1 MPCAAR
7 SCDIA
12 PSVRLV
18 PRSSLRHRVVGSTA
32 RSIGS
37 SIEAA
42 IRDGE
47 LAPGARLP
55 TIRELATELGV
66 SPMTVG
72 TAYRELRRRGLLS
85 AAGRRG
91 TRVSEGPPLPVS
103 AAPLV
108 PTGVRDLTT
117 GNPDP
122 ELLPSLASALGRLD
136 PRPRA
141 HPLTNKLDRL
151 VALAEAHLAADGIPT
166 PALAVVAGALDGVER
181 ALAAQ
186 LVPGD
191 GVAVEDPSFVRVL
204 DLLRALGLVPIP
216 VAVDDDGPQPNALE
230 QALAA
235 GAGAF
240 ILTPRWQNPFGA
252 RLTAERAGD
261 LRQVLDK
268 FEDVLLIED
277 DHAGL
282 IAREPVHTLAPE
294 RRRWATVRSA
304 SKAFGADFRLA
315 VMTGDP
321 VTIARA
327 EGRQLLGTGWVSHVL
342 QELVAN
348 LWEDETVRKQL
359 EQTANVYAARR
370 RRLLDALAGRG
381 IAAHGASGLN
391 VWIGV
396 AEEAATVGALLQRGW
411 AVVAGERW
419 RLRAEPAIRITTST
433 LLEDEADAV
442 ASDLADVL
450 ARRPGAYAS

>member
-72 TAYRELRRRGLLS
+72 TAYRELRRRGLLT

-103 AAPLV
+103 VAPLV

-166 PALAVVAGALDGVER
+166 PALA
-181 ALAAQ
+181 
-186 LVPGD
+186 
-191 GVAVEDPSFVRVL
+191 GVAPPPRGGRPAPPSPAR
-204 DLLRALGLVPIP
+204 
-216 VAVDDDGPQPNALE
+216 
-230 QALAA
+230 
-235 GAGAF
+235 
-240 ILTPRWQNPFGA
+240 TPRRGA
-252 RLTAERAGD
+252 
-261 LRQVLDK
+261 
-268 FEDVLLIED
+268 
-277 DHAGL
+277 
-282 IAREPVHTLAPE
+282 
-294 RRRWATVRSA
+294 
-304 SKAFGADFRLA
+304 
-315 VMTGDP
+315 
-321 VTIARA
+321 
-327 EGRQLLGTGWVSHVL
+327 
-342 QELVAN
+342 
-348 LWEDETVRKQL
+348 
-359 EQTANVYAARR
+359 
-370 RRLLDALAGRG
+370 
-381 IAAHGASGLN
+381 
-391 VWIGV
+391 
-396 AEEAATVGALLQRGW
+396 
-411 AVVAGERW
+411 
-419 RLRAEPAIRITTST
+419 
-433 LLEDEADAV
+433 
-442 ASDLADVL
+442 
-450 ARRPGAYAS
+450 